1 MKNAFLYFLLF
12 LSFYANSQI
21 KGTVTD
27 EKGNPLPLINVFEEN
42 TYNGTTTNEQGKYQ
56 LHLKSTG
63 NNKIVFQYLGFKT
76 QKIAVPTEKLGAPLD
91 VKMIE
96 ENYTLNEV
104 VINTK
109 DNPANAIIKKAI
121 ANKKENTSKT
131 ACFKADFYSRGI
143 FKLKNAPKKIL
154 GQEIGDMNGALD
166 STGTGIISLSET
178 FS

>member
-12 LSFYANSQI
+12 LSFCSTAQI

-27 EKGNPLPLINVFEEN
+27 EKGNPLPFINVFEEN

-96 ENYTLNEV
+96 ENFSLNEI
-104 VINTK
+104 VIHTK
-109 DNPANAIIKKAI
+109 DNPANTIIKKAI
-121 ANKKENTSKT
+121 ASK
-131 ACFKADFYSRGI
+131 R
-143 FKLKNAPKKIL
+143 LRRV
-154 GQEIGDMNGALD
+154 
-166 STGTGIISLSET
+166 ISQT
-178 FS
+178 PDQ